1 MLEIASIKSNQ
12 TDMKTFLTIVIIL
25 ITTISFSQEK
35 TVEGKI
41 TDEVKETL
49 FGVSIL
55 EKGTTN
61 GTTSDMDG
69 EYTIKLTNP
78 DAVLVF
84 YYLGYKTVEKI
95 TTGKNR
101 VNVQMQIDENSLDEI
116 VITGIRASNMSEVK
130 AKRDAAI
137 VIEAITPEDIGNFSD
152 TNVADALQ
160 RVAGVQ
166 IERDVDGVSGD
177 RVSIRGIGPQFIGV
191 TMNGRTPI
199 SAGNEGKSDFRKFN
213 LNVIPTEII
222 KGARIKKTTQAKE
235 VTTNIGGTVDFQTI
249 RPLDARYRKKNYFA
263 SINVRGASNTPIE
276 DIDFGQRFSGV
287 YGTKINDKIG
297 VALSV
302 IYADEDNIKDE
313 SGLRGITQG
322 INLTDEN
329 GTAYSDVIVGRTIN
343 NALLRSNQV
352 RFATSAA
359 LQWRP
364 TEEIDI
370 VLDYTRTTVEAN
382 SDRQQFQIG
391 LGNTGGTQLLG
402 GNHIFNEGD
411 LDFNGNILSF
421 ISPSS
426 EDNVRTTITNANQF
440 YDNHSTNNIVGLNT
454 TFKPINKL
462 KIISDISYSNLD
474 FFQNLTQ
481 ITHRVQGRNGG
492 YDQTTLD
499 IDLRGDTPDYGL
511 PVEAFDAASF
521 DLNRVSRR
529 LIRSK
534 GYNYAAKVDFEY
546 DLDENGK
553 LSMGTRYAET
563 DFEARQTTSSHT
575 DSAQLSGLFGGIVSD
590 LNSSGDYSNLLGE
603 ITGVGFNEGNVA
615 GLENGWVKVPGQA
628 VLDLMPGYSNID
640 GGSIFDFDVE
650 LKDVEAE
657 ENNLGF
663 DARRSYGANEATTD
677 FYTQMDLKTALF
689 KLPVSLNFGVRAVRI
704 QNNSRGFSGVQFED
718 ADTGDDLDEF
728 AIENFYYEV
737 KTSRWDV
744 LPSFNANFTLQKR
757 TKLRLS
763 AYRGVSRPRFVDLIP
778 NNEITFLTNIDPA
791 DAADLAN
798 SGLRGSIVSGNPDL
812 KPYTAWMYDTTLE
825 FYTNNGG
832 AFIFS
837 AFYKDLKNY
846 IVRAVSSNQAYPGEE
861 LLGIPLP
868 DGTGGT
874 DDLTGLLFDI
884 TKPINITDG
893 QIYGFEVG
901 LNQHL
906 SFLPG
911 FAKNF
916 GIRANYSYVESE
928 FDGDLGEQ
936 ADGFPGTA
944 KHNANGILY
953 YELPG
958 FTVRFTAAYRGDY
971 LSNLGAIGG
980 TTRAD
985 EPHYT
990 EGNTTLGLTV
1000 RTNLLNKKLQLSAG
1014 VANLTGEDIRRYQA
1028 GDKRNF
1034 SAYYGRSPIW
1044 KLTMRYKF

>member
-1 MLEIASIKSNQ
+1 
-12 TDMKTFLTIVIIL
+12 MKNILTIIIVVL
-25 ITTISFSQEK
+25 MSSFTFSQENVIK
-35 TVEGKI
+35 GKV
-41 TDEVKETL
+41 TDESNTPL
-49 FGVSIL
+49 PGVSIIVN
-55 EKGTTN
+55 GTTN
-61 GTTSDMDG
+61 GTVSDMEG
-69 EYTIKLTNP
+69 EYIIEVKKVN
-78 DAVLVF
+78 AVMTF
-84 YYLGYKTVEKI
+84 SYLGYKTKEIAIADKKQI
-95 TTGKNR
+95 
-101 VNVQMQIDENSLDEI
+101 NVQMEVDAQSLTEI
-116 VITGIRASNMSEVK
+116 VITGIRASNISEVR
-130 AKRDAAI
+130 AKREAAI

-152 TNVADALQ
+152 TNAADALQ

-177 RVSIRGIGPQFIGV
+177 RVSIRGIGPQFVGV

-222 KGARIKKTTQAKE
+222 SGARIHKTTQAKE
-235 VTTNIGGTVDFQTI
+235 VSTNLGGTVDFQTI
-249 RPLDARYRKKNYFA
+249 RPLEAKYRKKNYFA
-263 SINVRGASNTPIE
+263 SVNVRGASNSTIE
-276 DIDFGQRFSGV
+276 DLDFGQRFSGV
-287 YGTKINDKIG
+287 YGTKINEKLG
-297 VALSV
+297 VALSI

-313 SGLRGITQG
+313 ASLRGITQG

-329 GTAYSDVIVGRTIN
+329 GTEYSDVIVGRTIN
-343 NALLRSNQV
+343 NSLLRKNEV

-359 LQWRP
+359 IQWRP
-364 TEEIDI
+364 IKEIDM

-391 LGNTGGTQLLG
+391 LGSTGGTQLLG
-402 GNHIFNEGD
+402 GSHIFNEGD
-411 LDFNGNILSF
+411 LDFNGNILTY

-454 TFKPINKL
+454 TYKPINKL
-462 KIISDISYSNLD
+462 KIISDVSYSDLNY
-474 FFQNLTQ
+474 FQNLTQ

-492 YDQTTLD
+492 YDQTSLD
-499 IDLRGDTPDYGL
+499 VDLRGDTPDYGL
-511 PVEAFDAASF
+511 PVEAFDPASF

-529 LIRSK
+529 LIRTK

-546 DLDENGK
+546 ELKKKSKISFG
-553 LSMGTRYAET
+553 SRYSVT

-575 DSAQLSGLFGGIVSD
+575 DSDQLSGLYGGIVAD
-590 LNSSGDYSNLLGE
+590 LNSSGAYTDLLGE

-628 VLDLMPGYSNID
+628 VLDLMPGYSDVD
-640 GGSIFDFDVE
+640 GGSIFDFDVD
-650 LKDVEAE
+650 LKDVKAE

-663 DARRSYGANEATTD
+663 DARRSYGANEASTD
-677 FYTQMDLKTALF
+677 FYTQMDIKTALL
-689 KLPVSLNFGVRAVRI
+689 KLPVSLNFGVRAVRT
-704 QNNSRGFSGVQFED
+704 QNKSRGFSGVAFED

-728 AIENFYYEV
+728 SIENFYYEV
-737 KTSRWDV
+737 ETSRWDV

-757 TKLRLS
+757 TKLRFS
-763 AYRGVSRPRFVDLIP
+763 AYRGVSRPKFVDLIP
-778 NNEITFLTNIDPA
+778 NNEITFLSNIAPE

-798 SGLRGSIVSGNPDL
+798 SGLRGTIVSGNPDL

-846 IVRAVSSNQAYPGEE
+846 IVKAVTPDQTYPGEE
-861 LLGIPLP
+861 LLGIALP

-884 TKPINITDG
+884 TKPVNITDG

-911 FAKNF
+911 FAKDF
-916 GIRANYSYVESE
+916 GVKANYSYVESE

-944 KHNANGILY
+944 KHNANGTLY
-953 YELPG
+953 YERSG
-958 FTVRFTAAYRGDY
+958 FSVRFTAAYRGDY

-980 TTRAD
+980 NTRAD

-990 EGNTTLGLTV
+990 EGNTTLGITV
-1000 RTNLLNKKLQLSAG
+1000 RKNLLNKKLQLSAG
-1014 VANLTGEDIRRYQA
+1014 VSNLTGEDIRRFQG
-1028 GDKRNF
+1028 GDTRNF
-1034 SAYYGRSPIW
+1034 SAYYARNPIW

>member
-1 MLEIASIKSNQ
+1 
-12 TDMKTFLTIVIIL
+12 MKNILTIIIVVL
-25 ITTISFSQEK
+25 MSSFTFSQENVIK
-35 TVEGKI
+35 GKV
-41 TDEVKETL
+41 TDESNTPL
-49 FGVSIL
+49 PGVSIIVN
-55 EKGTTN
+55 GTTN
-61 GTTSDMDG
+61 GTVSDMEG
-69 EYTIKLTNP
+69 EYIIEVKKVN
-78 DAVLVF
+78 AVMTF
-84 YYLGYKTVEKI
+84 SYLGYKTKEIAIADKKQI
-95 TTGKNR
+95 
-101 VNVQMQIDENSLDEI
+101 NVQMEVDAQSLTEI
-116 VITGIRASNMSEVK
+116 VITGIRASNISEVR
-130 AKRDAAI
+130 AKREAAI

-152 TNVADALQ
+152 TNAADALQ

-177 RVSIRGIGPQFIGV
+177 RVSIRGIGPQFVGV

-222 KGARIKKTTQAKE
+222 SGARIHKTTQAKE
-235 VTTNIGGTVDFQTI
+235 VSTNLGGTVDFQTI
-249 RPLDARYRKKNYFA
+249 RPLEAKYRKKNYFA
-263 SINVRGASNTPIE
+263 SVNVRGASNSTIE
-276 DIDFGQRFSGV
+276 DLDFGQRFSGV
-287 YGTKINDKIG
+287 YGTKINEKLG
-297 VALSV
+297 VALSI

-313 SGLRGITQG
+313 ASLRGITQG

-329 GTAYSDVIVGRTIN
+329 GTEYSDVIVGRTIN
-343 NALLRSNQV
+343 NSLLRKNEV

-359 LQWRP
+359 IQWRP
-364 TEEIDI
+364 IKEIDM

-391 LGNTGGTQLLG
+391 LGSTGGTQLLG
-402 GNHIFNEGD
+402 GSHIFNEGD
-411 LDFNGNILSF
+411 LDFNGNILTY

-454 TFKPINKL
+454 TYKPINKL
-462 KIISDISYSNLD
+462 KIISDVSYSDLNY
-474 FFQNLTQ
+474 FQNLTQ

-492 YDQTTLD
+492 YDQTSLD
-499 IDLRGDTPDYGL
+499 VDLRGDTPDYGL
-511 PVEAFDAASF
+511 PVEAFDPASF

-529 LIRSK
+529 LIRTK

-546 DLDENGK
+546 ELKKKSKISFG
-553 LSMGTRYAET
+553 SRYSVT

-575 DSAQLSGLFGGIVSD
+575 DSDQLSGLYGGIVAD
-590 LNSSGDYSNLLGE
+590 LNSSGAYTDLLGE

-628 VLDLMPGYSNID
+628 VLDLMPGYSDVD
-640 GGSIFDFDVE
+640 GGSIFDFDVD
-650 LKDVEAE
+650 LKDVKAE

-663 DARRSYGANEATTD
+663 DARRSYGANEASTD
-677 FYTQMDLKTALF
+677 FYTQMDIKTALL
-689 KLPVSLNFGVRAVRI
+689 KLPVSLNFGVRAVRT
-704 QNNSRGFSGVQFED
+704 QNKSRGFSGVAFED

-728 AIENFYYEV
+728 SIENFYYEV
-737 KTSRWDV
+737 ETSRWDV

-757 TKLRLS
+757 TKLRFS
-763 AYRGVSRPRFVDLIP
+763 AYRGVSRPKFVDLIP
-778 NNEITFLTNIDPA
+778 NNEITFLSNIAPE

-798 SGLRGSIVSGNPDL
+798 SGLRGTIVSGNPDL

-846 IVRAVSSNQAYPGEE
+846 IVKAVTPDQTYPGEE
-861 LLGIPLP
+861 LLGIALP
-868 DGTGGT
+868 NGTGGT

-911 FAKNF
+911 FAKDF
-916 GIRANYSYVESE
+916 GVKANYSYVESE

-944 KHNANGILY
+944 KHNANGTLY
-953 YELPG
+953 YERSG
-958 FTVRFTAAYRGDY
+958 FSVRFTAAYRGDY

-980 TTRAD
+980 NTRAD

-990 EGNTTLGLTV
+990 EGNTTLGITV
-1000 RTNLLNKKLQLSAG
+1000 RKNLLNKKLQLSAG
-1014 VANLTGEDIRRYQA
+1014 VSNLTGEDIRRFQG
-1028 GDKRNF
+1028 GDTRNF
-1034 SAYYGRSPIW
+1034 SAYYARNPIW

>member
-1 MLEIASIKSNQ
+1 
-12 TDMKTFLTIVIIL
+12 MKKLLTIIAAL
-25 ITTISFSQEK
+25 LMSSFAFSQEK
-35 TVEGKI
+35 VITGVV
-41 TDEVKETL
+41 TDENNVTL
-49 FGVSIL
+49 PGVSIIV
-55 EKGTTN
+55 KGTTT
-61 GTTSDMDG
+61 GAVSDMDG
-69 EYTIKLTNP
+69 EYRIKVKKEG
-78 DAVLVF
+78 AVLMF
-84 YYLGYKTVEKI
+84 SYLGYKTVESVIAGKKI
-95 TTGKNR
+95 I
-101 VNVQMQIDENSLDEI
+101 NVQMKADTQSLTEI
-116 VITGIRASNMSEVK
+116 VITGIRASNISEVR
-130 AKRDAAI
+130 AKRDAAT

-152 TNVADALQ
+152 TNAADALQ

-177 RVSIRGIGPQFIGV
+177 RVSIRGIGPQFVGV

-222 KGARIKKTTQAKE
+222 SGARIHKTTQAKE
-235 VTTNIGGTVDFQTI
+235 VSTNLGGTVDFQTI
-249 RPLDARYRKKNYFA
+249 RPLDAKYRKKNYFA
-263 SINVRGASNTPIE
+263 SINVRGASNSTIE
-276 DIDFGQRFSGV
+276 DLDFGHRFSGV
-287 YGTKINDKIG
+287 YGTKINEKLG

-313 SGLRGITQG
+313 ASLRGITQG

-329 GTAYSDVIVGRTIN
+329 GTEYSDVIVGRTIN
-343 NALLRSNQV
+343 NSLLRTNQV

-359 LQWRP
+359 IQWRP
-364 TEEIDI
+364 IKEIDM

-391 LGNTGGTQLLG
+391 LGSTGSTQLLG

-411 LDFNGNILSF
+411 LDFNGNILTY

-454 TFKPINKL
+454 TYKPTRKL
-462 KIISDISYSNLD
+462 KIISDISYSDLD
-474 FFQNLTQ
+474 YFQNLTQ

-492 YDQTTLD
+492 YDQTSLD
-499 IDLRGDTPDYGL
+499 IDLRGNTPDYGL
-511 PVEAFDAASF
+511 PVEAFDPASF

-529 LIRSK
+529 LIRTK

-546 DLDENGK
+546 KLDKKSIISFGA
-553 LSMGTRYAET
+553 RYAET

-575 DSAQLSGLFGGIVSD
+575 DSDQLSGLYGGIVAD
-590 LNSSGDYSNLLGE
+590 LNSSGAYTDLLGE

-628 VLDLMPGYSNID
+628 VLDLMPGYSDVD
-640 GGSIFDFDVE
+640 GGSIFDFDVD
-650 LKDVEAE
+650 LKDVKAE

-663 DARRSYGANEATTD
+663 DARRSYGANEASTD
-677 FYTQMDLKTALF
+677 FYTQMDIKTALL
-689 KLPVSLNFGVRAVRI
+689 KLPVSFNFGVRAVRT
-704 QNNSRGFSGVQFED
+704 QNKSRGFSGVAFED

-728 AIENFYYEV
+728 SIENFYYEV
-737 KTSRWDV
+737 ETSRWDV

-757 TKLRLS
+757 TKLRFS
-763 AYRGVSRPRFVDLIP
+763 AYQGVSRPKFVDLIP
-778 NNEITFLTNIDPA
+778 NNEITFLTNIAPA

-798 SGLRGSIVSGNPDL
+798 SELRGTIVSGNPDL

-837 AFYKDLKNY
+837 AFYKNLKNY
-846 IVRAVSSNQAYPGEE
+846 IVKAVTPDQAYPGEE
-861 LLGIPLP
+861 LLGIALP

-911 FAKNF
+911 FAKDF
-916 GIRANYSYVESE
+916 GVKANYSYVESE

-944 KHNANGILY
+944 KHNANGTLY
-953 YELPG
+953 YERSG
-958 FTVRFTAAYRGDY
+958 FSVRFTAAYRGDY

-980 TTRAD
+980 NTRAD

-990 EGNTTLGLTV
+990 EGNTTLGITV
-1000 RTNLLNKKLQLSAG
+1000 RKNLLNKKLQLSAG
-1014 VANLTGEDIRRYQA
+1014 VSNLTGEDIRRFQG
-1028 GDKRNF
+1028 GDTRNF
-1034 SAYYGRSPIW
+1034 SAYYARNPIW

>member
-25 ITTISFSQEK
+25 ITTITFSQEK
-35 TVEGKI
+35 TVKGKI
-41 TDEVKETL
+41 TDEVKEIL
-49 FGVSIL
+49 FGVSII

-69 EYTIKLTNP
+69 EYTIDLTKA

-84 YYLGYKTVEKI
+84 YYLGYKTVEK
-95 TTGKNR
+95 TTIGKNR
-101 VNVQMQIDENSLDEI
+101 VNVQMQVDLNSLEEI
-116 VITGIRASNMSEVK
+116 VITGIRASHLSEVK
-130 AKRDAAI
+130 AKRDASF

-152 TNVADALQ
+152 TNAADALQ

-177 RVSIRGIGPQFIGV
+177 RVSIRGIGPQFVGV

-222 KGARIKKTTQAKE
+222 KGARIHKTTQAKE
-235 VTTNIGGTVDFQTI
+235 VTTNIGGTVDFLTI
-249 RPLDARYRKKNYFA
+249 RPLEAKYRKKNYFA
-263 SINVRGASNTPIE
+263 SINVRGASNSKFK
-276 DIDFGQRFSGV
+276 DINFGQRFSGV
-287 YGTKINDKIG
+287 YGTKINDKLGI
-297 VALSV
+297 ALSV
-302 IYADEDNIKDE
+302 IYADEDNQKDE
-313 SGLRGITQG
+313 SGLRGITKG
-322 INLTDEN
+322 LSFLDEN
-329 GTAYSDVIVGRTIN
+329 GTVYSDITAARTIN
-343 NALLRSNQV
+343 NGLLRKNEV

-359 LQWRP
+359 IQWRP
-364 TEEIDI
+364 IEEIDI

-382 SDRQQFQIG
+382 SNRQVFQIG
-391 LGNTGGTQLLG
+391 LGGTGANQLVG
-402 GNHIFNEGD
+402 GRHVFNEED
-411 LDFNGNILSF
+411 LDFNGNILTF

-426 EDNVRTTITNANQF
+426 EVDVRTTITNTNQF
-440 YDNHSTNNIVGLNT
+440 YDNHSTNNIIGLNT
-454 TFKPINKL
+454 TFKPLNKI
-462 KIISDISYSNLD
+462 KIITDISYSDLD

-481 ITHRVQGRNGG
+481 INHRVQGRNGG
-492 YDQTTLD
+492 YDQTSLD
-499 IDLRGDTPDYGL
+499 IDFRGELPDYGL

-529 LIRSK
+529 LIRTK
-534 GYNYAAKVDFEY
+534 GYNYAAKLDVEY
-546 DLDENGK
+546 ELDENAII
-553 LSMGTRYAET
+553 SMGARYTET

-575 DSAQLSGLFGGIVSD
+575 DSAQLSGLYGGIVSD

-603 ITGVGFNEGNVA
+603 ITGVGFNGGNVA

-628 VLDLMPGYSNID
+628 VLDLMPGYSDID
-640 GGSIFDFDVE
+640 GGSIFDCDTD
-650 LKDVEAE
+650 LKDVEEE
-657 ENNLGF
+657 ENTLGF
-663 DARRSYGANEATTD
+663 DARRSYGANESSAD
-677 FYTQMDLKTALF
+677 FYTQMDIKTALL
-689 KLPVSLNFGVRAVRI
+689 KLPVSFNFGVRAVRT
-704 QNNSRGFSGVQFED
+704 QNKSRGFSGVEFED

-728 AIENFYYEV
+728 SIENFYYEV
-737 KTSRWDV
+737 ETSRWDV

-757 TKLRLS
+757 TKLRFS
-763 AYRGVSRPRFVDLIP
+763 AYRGVSRPKFVDLIP
-778 NNEITFLTNIDPA
+778 NNEITFLSNIAPE

-798 SGLRGSIVSGNPDL
+798 SGLRGTIVSGNPDL

-832 AFIFS
+832 AFVFS

-846 IVRAVSSNQAYPGEE
+846 IVKAVTPDQVYPGEE
-861 LLGIPLP
+861 LLGIALP

-901 LNQHL
+901 VNQHL

-911 FAKNF
+911 FAKDF
-916 GIRANYSYVESE
+916 GVKANYSYVESQ

-944 KHNANGILY
+944 KHNANGTLY
-953 YELPG
+953 YERSG
-958 FTVRFTAAYRGDY
+958 FSVRFTAAYRGDY

-980 TTRAD
+980 NTRAD

-990 EGNTTLGLTV
+990 EGNTTLGITV
-1000 RTNLLNKKLQLSAG
+1000 RKNLLNKKLQISAG
-1014 VANLTGEDIRRYQA
+1014 VSNLTGEDIRRYQA
-1028 GDKRNF
+1028 DDTRNF
-1034 SAYYGRSPIW
+1034 SAYYGRNPIW
-1044 KLTMRYKF
+1044 KTTLRYKF

>member
-1 MLEIASIKSNQ
+1 MKKIIAII
-12 TDMKTFLTIVIIL
+12 TVIL
-25 ITTISFSQEK
+25 MSSFAFSQER
-35 TVEGKI
+35 VINGKV
-41 TDEVKETL
+41 TDGNNVTL
-49 FGVSIL
+49 PGVSIIV
-55 EKGTTN
+55 KGTTN
-61 GTTSDMDG
+61 GTVSDMDG
-69 EYTIKLTNP
+69 EYRIKVDKV

-84 YYLGYKTVEKI
+84 SYLGYKKVESV
-95 TTGKNR
+95 TAGKKTI
-101 VNVQMQIDENSLDEI
+101 NVQLKEDAESLTEI
-116 VITGIRASNMSEVK
+116 VITGIRASNISEVK
-130 AKRDAAI
+130 AKKDAAI

-152 TNVADALQ
+152 TNAADALQ

-177 RVSIRGIGPQFIGV
+177 RVSIRGIGPQFVGV

-222 KGARIKKTTQAKE
+222 SGARIHKTTQAKE
-235 VTTNIGGTVDFQTI
+235 VTTNIGGSVDFQTI
-249 RPLDARYRKKNYFA
+249 RPLEAKYRKKNYFA
-263 SINVRGASNTPIE
+263 SINVRGASNSTIE
-276 DIDFGQRFSGV
+276 DLDFGHRFSGV
-287 YGTKINDKIG
+287 YGTKINEKLG

-313 SGLRGITQG
+313 SSLRGITQG

-329 GTAYSDVIVGRTIN
+329 GTEYSDVIAARTLN
-343 NALLRSNQV
+343 NSLLRTNQV
-352 RFATSAA
+352 RSAVSAA
-359 LQWRP
+359 IQWRP
-364 TEEIDI
+364 IEEIDM

-391 LGNTGGTQLLG
+391 LGSTGGTQLLG

-411 LDFNGNILSF
+411 LDFNGNILTY

-454 TFKPINKL
+454 TYKPIDKL
-462 KIISDISYSNLD
+462 KIISDISYSDLD
-474 FFQNLTQ
+474 YFQNLTQ

-492 YDQTTLD
+492 YDQTSLD
-499 IDLRGDTPDYGL
+499 IDLRGNTPDFGL
-511 PVEAFDAASF
+511 PVEAFDPASF

-529 LIRSK
+529 LIRTK

-546 DLDENGK
+546 KLEENAK
-553 LSMGTRYAET
+553 ISFGTRYAVT

-575 DSAQLSGLFGGIVSD
+575 DSDQLSGLYGGIVAD
-590 LNSSGDYSNLLGE
+590 LNSSGAYTDLLGE
-603 ITGVGFNEGNVA
+603 IAGVGFNEGNVA

-628 VLDLMPGYSNID
+628 VLDLMPGYSDVD
-640 GGSIFDFDVE
+640 GGSIFDFDVD

-663 DARRSYGANEATTD
+663 DARRSYGANESSAD
-677 FYTQMDLKTALF
+677 FYTQMDIKTALL
-689 KLPVSLNFGVRAVRI
+689 KLPVSFNFGVRAVRT
-704 QNNSRGFSGVQFED
+704 QNKSRGFSGVEFED

-728 AIENFYYEV
+728 SIENFYYEV
-737 KTSRWDV
+737 ETSRWDV

-757 TKLRLS
+757 TKLRFS
-763 AYRGVSRPRFVDLIP
+763 AYRGVSRPKFVDLIP
-778 NNEITFLTNIDPA
+778 NNEITFLSNIDPV

-798 SGLRGSIVSGNPDL
+798 SGLRGTIVSGNPDL

-832 AFIFS
+832 AFVFS

-846 IVRAVSSNQAYPGEE
+846 IVKAVTPDQVYPGEE
-861 LLGIPLP
+861 LLGIALP

-901 LNQHL
+901 VNQHL

-911 FAKNF
+911 FAKDF
-916 GIRANYSYVESE
+916 GVKANYSYVESQ

-944 KHNANGILY
+944 KHNANGTLY
-953 YELPG
+953 YERSG
-958 FTVRFTAAYRGDY
+958 FSVRFTAAYRGDY

-980 TTRAD
+980 NTRAD

-990 EGNTTLGLTV
+990 EGNTTLGITV
-1000 RTNLLNKKLQLSAG
+1000 RKNLLNKKLQISAG
-1014 VANLTGEDIRRYQA
+1014 VSNLTGEDIRRYQA
-1028 GDKRNF
+1028 DDTRNF
-1034 SAYYGRSPIW
+1034 SAYYGRNPIW
-1044 KLTMRYKF
+1044 KTTLRYKF

>member
-1 MLEIASIKSNQ
+1 
-12 TDMKTFLTIVIIL
+12 MKNILTIIIVVL
-25 ITTISFSQEK
+25 MSSFTFSQENVIK
-35 TVEGKI
+35 GKV
-41 TDEVKETL
+41 TDESNTPL
-49 FGVSIL
+49 PGVSIIVN
-55 EKGTTN
+55 GTTN
-61 GTTSDMDG
+61 GTVSDMEG
-69 EYTIKLTNP
+69 EYIIEVKKVN
-78 DAVLVF
+78 AVMTF
-84 YYLGYKTVEKI
+84 SYLGYKTKEIAIADKKQI
-95 TTGKNR
+95 
-101 VNVQMQIDENSLDEI
+101 NVQMEVDAQSLTEI
-116 VITGIRASNMSEVK
+116 VITGIRASNISEVR
-130 AKRDAAI
+130 AKREAAI

-152 TNVADALQ
+152 TNAADALQ

-177 RVSIRGIGPQFIGV
+177 RVSIRGIGPQFVGV

-222 KGARIKKTTQAKE
+222 SGARIHKTTQAKE
-235 VTTNIGGTVDFQTI
+235 VSTNLGGTVDFQTI
-249 RPLDARYRKKNYFA
+249 RPLEAKYRKKNYFA
-263 SINVRGASNTPIE
+263 SVNVRGASNSTIE
-276 DIDFGQRFSGV
+276 DLDFGQRFSGV
-287 YGTKINDKIG
+287 YGTKINEKLG
-297 VALSV
+297 VALSI

-313 SGLRGITQG
+313 ASLRGITQG

-329 GTAYSDVIVGRTIN
+329 GTEYSDVIVGRTIN
-343 NALLRSNQV
+343 NSLLRKNEV

-359 LQWRP
+359 IQWRP
-364 TEEIDI
+364 IKEIDM

-391 LGNTGGTQLLG
+391 LGSTGGTQLLG
-402 GNHIFNEGD
+402 GSHIFNEGD
-411 LDFNGNILSF
+411 LDFNGNILTY

-454 TFKPINKL
+454 TYKPINKL
-462 KIISDISYSNLD
+462 KIISDVSYSDLNY
-474 FFQNLTQ
+474 FQNLTQ

-492 YDQTTLD
+492 YDQTSLD
-499 IDLRGDTPDYGL
+499 VDLRGDTPDYGL
-511 PVEAFDAASF
+511 PVEAFDPASF

-529 LIRSK
+529 LIRTK

-546 DLDENGK
+546 ELKKKSKISFG
-553 LSMGTRYAET
+553 SRYSVT

-575 DSAQLSGLFGGIVSD
+575 DSDQLSGLYGGIVAD
-590 LNSSGDYSNLLGE
+590 LNSSGAYTDLLGE

-628 VLDLMPGYSNID
+628 VLDLMPGYSDVD
-640 GGSIFDFDVE
+640 GGSIFDFDVD
-650 LKDVEAE
+650 LKDVKAE

-663 DARRSYGANEATTD
+663 DARRSYGANEASTD
-677 FYTQMDLKTALF
+677 FYTQMDIKTALL
-689 KLPVSLNFGVRAVRI
+689 KLPVSLNFGVRAVRT
-704 QNNSRGFSGVQFED
+704 QNKSRGFSGVAFED

-728 AIENFYYEV
+728 SIENFYYEV
-737 KTSRWDV
+737 ETSRWDV

-757 TKLRLS
+757 TKLRFS
-763 AYRGVSRPRFVDLIP
+763 AYRGVSRPKFVDLIP
-778 NNEITFLTNIDPA
+778 NNEITFLSNIAPE

-798 SGLRGSIVSGNPDL
+798 SGLRGTIVSGNPDL

-846 IVRAVSSNQAYPGEE
+846 IVKAVTPDQTYPGEE
-861 LLGIPLP
+861 LLGIALP

-911 FAKNF
+911 FAKDF
-916 GIRANYSYVESE
+916 GVKANYSYVESE

-944 KHNANGILY
+944 KHNANGTLY
-953 YELPG
+953 YERSG
-958 FTVRFTAAYRGDY
+958 FSVRFTAAYRGDY

-980 TTRAD
+980 NTRAD

-990 EGNTTLGLTV
+990 EGNTTLGITV
-1000 RTNLLNKKLQLSAG
+1000 RKNLLNKKLQLSAG
-1014 VANLTGEDIRRYQA
+1014 VSNLTGEDIRRFQG
-1028 GDKRNF
+1028 GDTRNF
-1034 SAYYGRSPIW
+1034 SAYYARNPIW
-1044 KLTMRYKF
+1044 KNMRYKF

>member
-1 MLEIASIKSNQ
+1 MKKNKTKSLLFLILLQCFIGFAQEQIITGKVTDENNIPLPGASI
-12 TDMKTFLTIVIIL
+12 I
-25 ITTISFSQEK
+25 
-35 TVEGKI
+35 
-41 TDEVKETL
+41 
-49 FGVSIL
+49 
-55 EKGTTN
+55 EKGTKNGATTN
-61 GTTSDMDG
+61 MEG
-69 EYTIKLTNP
+69 EYTILLKNV
-78 DAVLVF
+78 DAVLEF
-84 YYLGYKTVEKI
+84 YYLGFKSVEYS
-95 TTGKNR
+95 TAGKNLI
-101 VNVQMQIDENSLDEI
+101 NVKMVTDSESLDEV
-116 VITGIRASNMSEVK
+116 VINIGIRASHLAEVR
-130 AKRDAAI
+130 AKRDAAT
-137 VIEAITPEDIGNFSD
+137 VIEAITPEDIGDFSD
-152 TNVADALQ
+152 TNAADALQ

-177 RVSIRGIGPQFIGV
+177 RVSIRGIGPQFVGV
-191 TMNGRTPI
+191 TVNGRTPL

-222 KGARIKKTTQAKE
+222 SGARIHKTAQAKE
-235 VTTNIGGTVDFQTI
+235 VTTNIGGSVDFQTI

-263 SINVRGASNTPIE
+263 SINVRGASNTPIDE
-276 DIDFGQRFSGV
+276 LDFGQRFSGV
-287 YGTKINDKIG
+287 YGTKINDKLGIA
-297 VALSV
+297 VSI

-313 SGLRGITQG
+313 TSLRGITQG

-329 GTAYSDVIVGRTIN
+329 GTEYSDVIVGRTIN
-343 NALLRSNQV
+343 NSLLRKNEV

-359 LQWRP
+359 IQWRP
-364 TEEIDI
+364 IEEIDM
-370 VLDYTRTTVEAN
+370 VLDYTRTNVEAN

-391 LGNTGGTQLLG
+391 LGSTGATQLLG
-402 GNHIFNEGD
+402 GNHIFDEGD
-411 LDFNGNILSF
+411 LDFNGNILTY

-426 EDNVRTTITNANQF
+426 EDNARTTITNANQF

-454 TFKPINKL
+454 TFTPINKL
-462 KIISDISYSNLD
+462 KIISDISYSDLD

-492 YDQTTLD
+492 YDQTSLD
-499 IDLRGDTPDYGL
+499 IDLRGEIPSYGL
-511 PVEAFDAASF
+511 PAEAFDPASF

-529 LIRSK
+529 LIKTK
-534 GYNYAAKVDFEY
+534 GYNYATKFDFEY
-546 DLDENGK
+546 ELDK
-553 LSMGTRYAET
+553 KSKITFGTRYAVT

-575 DSAQLSGLFGGIVSD
+575 DSDQLSGLYGGIVAELNESGAYSD
-590 LNSSGDYSNLLGE
+590 LLGE

-615 GLENGWVKVPGQA
+615 GLENGWVRVPGQA
-628 VLDLMPGYSNID
+628 VLDLLPGYADID
-640 GGSIFDFDVE
+640 GGSIFDFDID

-663 DARRSYGANEATTD
+663 DARRSYGANEASTD
-677 FYTQMDLKTALF
+677 FYTQMDIKTALF
-689 KLPVSLNFGVRAVRI
+689 KLPVSFNFGVRAVRT
-704 QNNSRGFSGVQFED
+704 QNKSRGFSGVTFED

-728 AIENFYYEV
+728 STENFYYEV
-737 KTSRWDV
+737 ETSRWDV
-744 LPSFNANFTLQKR
+744 LPSFNANLSLKR
-757 TKLRLS
+757 NVKLRLS
-763 AYRGVSRPRFVDLIP
+763 AYKGVSRPKFVDLIP

-798 SGLRGSIVSGNPDL
+798 SGLRGTIVSGNPDL

-846 IVRAVSSNQAYPGEE
+846 IVKAVTPDQTYPGEE

-893 QIYGFEVG
+893 RIYGFEVG

-911 FAKNF
+911 FAKDF
-916 GIRANYSYVESE
+916 GIKANYSYVESE

-944 KHNANGILY
+944 KHNANGTLY
-953 YELPG
+953 YERSG
-958 FTVRFTAAYRGDY
+958 FSLRFTAAYRGDY

-980 TTRAD
+980 NTRAD

-990 EGNTTLGLTV
+990 EGSTTLGITL
-1000 RTNLLNKKLQLSAG
+1000 RKSLLNKKLQFSAG
-1014 VANLTGEDIRRYQA
+1014 VSNLTGEDIRRFQA
-1028 GDKRNF
+1028 GDTRNF
-1034 SAYYGRSPIW
+1034 SAYYSRNPIW
-1044 KLTMRYKF
+1044 KFTMRYKF